1 MSVFLFSNTDRCE
14 VESETHM
21 FQPSRDEFL
30 EYAKRGNL
38 VPVFRELPA
47 DLETPVSVYL
57 KLRAGGNSFLLES
70 VEGGEQIARYSFI
83 GVNPARIIPLTPGP
97 SPKGRGESVCSPLP
111 LGEGL
116 GVRGDSLDL
125 VRDALK
131 NYRAVSVPGLPRF
144 TGGAVGFLAYDIV
157 NQFERVRTP
166 RRQIKSDG
174 DYQTYPLDD
183 LPEAMFMLA
192 DTLIAFDHVKHRM
205 LVIAN
210 AHVNGDANH
219 AYAAATAR
227 INQLCARLRQP
238 LYPPMRD
245 SVSNGFQLYSN
256 VTRERYCDMVRA
268 AQEHIAA
275 GDIFQVVLSQR
286 FERETHAEAF
296 EIYRALRRLNPSP
309 YMFFL
314 DFGETQFVGAS
325 PEMLARLED
334 GVAQLNPIA
343 GTRKR
348 GANESEDAALAKEL
362 CSDPKERAEHVMLV
376 DLGRNDLGRVCEFG
390 SVAVQDYA
398 TVERYSHVMHL
409 VSRVVGK
416 LRGEFD
422 AFDLVRA
429 TFPAGTLSGAPK
441 VRAMEIIDAL
451 ENASRG
457 PYAGAVGY
465 FGFPTE
471 HTRGNMDLCIT
482 IRTIVMRGNHAYIQA
497 GAGIVADS
505 IPENEYQECVNKAQ
519 ALAEAIR
526 MAEEASQSSKLKV
539 QS

>member
-166 RRQIKSDG
+166 RRQKSDG

-362 CSDPKERAEHVMLV
+362 CGDPKERAEHVMLV

>member
-1 MSVFLFSNTDRCE
+1 
-14 VESETHM
+14 M

-38 VPVFRELPA
+38 VPVFRELLA

-57 KLRAGGNSFLLES
+57 KLRGQGNSFLLES

-83 GVNPARIIPLTPGP
+83 GVNPARVITLNAN
-97 SPKGRGESVCSPLP
+97 
-111 LGEGL
+111 
-116 GVRGDSLDL
+116 DSLDAA
-125 VRDALK
+125 RDALK
-131 NYRAVSVPGLPRF
+131 NYRAVSVPGLSRF
-144 TGGAVGFLAYDIV
+144 TGGAVGFLTYDIV
-157 NQFERVRTP
+157 NQFERIRTH
-166 RRQIKSDG
+166 RNG
-174 DYQTYPLDD
+174 NYQAYPLRD

-210 AHVNGDANH
+210 AHINGDALK
-219 AYAAATAR
+219 AYDKATAR
-227 INQLCARLRQP
+227 IHQLITRLRQP
-238 LYPPMRD
+238 LYPPTRG
-245 SVSNGFQLYSN
+245 SVANGFQLQSN
-256 VTRERYCDMVRA
+256 MSPERYCDMARA

-314 DFGETQFVGAS
+314 DFGASQFVGAS
-325 PEMLARLED
+325 PEMLVRLED

-343 GTRKR
+343 GTRRR
-348 GANESEDAALAKEL
+348 GANELDDVEL
-362 CSDPKERAEHVMLV
+362 ENELKSDPKERAEHVMLV

-390 SVAVQDYA
+390 SINVQDYA
-398 TVERYSHVMHL
+398 VVERYSHVMHL

-416 LRGEFD
+416 LRGEYD

-451 ENASRG
+451 ENAQRG

-465 FGFPTE
+465 FGFPNE
-471 HTRGNMDLCIT
+471 SNQSNMDLCIT

-505 IPENEYQECVNKAQ
+505 VPEQEHQECVNKAK

-526 MAEEASQSSKLKV
+526 MAEEES
-539 QS
+539 